1 MKKKLFFLAASAF
14 LLGLTACNKR
24 DDINNPEDVRG
35 NTHMSLTLSFPSDG
49 LRAEDQDNN
58 GIGEWEGKDKIT
70 SLDIY
75 MTNGNAVEKKS
86 VAVATELTDNADQ
99 TYTVAPWATTP
110 GQKTIYVAINLPAGD
125 IKTALDGA
133 GDAASLKAAFEAA
146 YSMMDATTKDV
157 NVALAKYDD
166 GADKD
171 IILMT
176 GKSAETEIESGIT
189 QAVAATGSK
198 NRVNVE
204 VRRNFSRVLT
214 TFGGTLTGTGAS
226 TAGRTFEI
234 KDGGGV
240 LQATLSDIKW
250 YVGQYEKT
258 SYLLPLDGKIMVA
271 DVKSPHWDFTTVNN
285 NDFITETA
293 TSEPNKYYTYVGTR
307 ATAAKDLLITPATK
321 NVANLT
327 TREMLM
333 GMKFITETTH
343 QKGGKIGTMPE
354 TGYRKGNTT
363 YVMVTATCTPAPA
376 TLATGETYTAGN
388 DLYYSRTTGKFY
400 GNKTNAEAAS
410 TDPDGGTGTKDG
422 VITYKGGKMYYF
434 VWVDPDATD
443 PKNWI
448 NSPIVRNNIYHIN
461 VTAFL
466 KFGFS
471 GNPYNPDPDDP
482 DDPDPDPDDPTPDPD
497 DPIYD
502 EDTYMSAKITVM
514 KWGVHSFDITL

>member
-1 MKKKLFFLAASAF
+1 MKRKQFFLVASA
-14 LLGLTACNKR
+14 LLFGLTACNSR
-24 DDINNPEDVRG
+24 DDIHNPEDVRG
-35 NTHMSLTLSFPSDG
+35 NTHMSITLSFPSDG

-58 GIGEWEGKDKIT
+58 GIGEWEGADKIN
-70 SLDIY
+70 SVDIY
-75 MTNGNAVEKKS
+75 MTNGNAVEYKS
-86 VAVATELTDNADQ
+86 VAVPTELTDNSDQ
-99 TYTVAPWATTP
+99 TYTVAPWSTTP
-110 GQKTIYVAINLPAGD
+110 GQKVIYVAINLPAGSA
-125 IKTALDGA
+125 IKTALDA
-133 GDAASLKAAFEAA
+133 ARDAASLKAAFEAA

-157 NVALAKYDD
+157 DATLASYT
-166 GADKD
+166 GGKD

-176 GKSAETEIESGIT
+176 GKSAETEIKPGIT
-189 QAVAATGSK
+189 EAVAGAGTE

-214 TFGGTLTGTGAS
+214 TFGGTLTGTGTS

-234 KDGGGV
+234 KKDGI

-258 SYLLPLDGKIMVA
+258 SYLLPLNGEITVDK
-271 DVKSPHWDFTTVNN
+271 VKSPHFDFTAVNN
-285 NDFITETA
+285 DDFINETA

-307 ATAAKDLLITPATK
+307 ATAAKDLPITPATK
-321 NVANLT
+321 DVASLT
-327 TREMLM
+327 TADML
-333 GMKFITETTH
+333 GAMKFITETTH
-343 QKGGKIGTMPE
+343 QKGGKIGTTPE
-354 TGYRKGNTT
+354 TGYRRGNTT
-363 YVMVTATCTPAPA
+363 YVMVTATCEPAPA
-376 TLATGETYTAGN
+376 SLATGETYTKGN

-400 GNKTNAEAAS
+400 GNKTNAETAS
-410 TDPDGGTGTKDG
+410 TDPDAAGSKDG

-434 VWVDPDATD
+434 VWVDPDTND
-443 PKNWI
+443 PKTWTF
-448 NSPIVRNNIYHIN
+448 SPVIRNNIYHIN

-471 GNPYNPDPDDP
+471 GNPYNPDPNNPDP
-482 DDPDPDPDDPTPDPD
+482 DDPDPDDPTPDPD